1 MSLFVTTEN
10 QEILWRMLQ
19 QHPQFYKMEFSQ
31 KNVLFRKTIE
41 AIYFENE
48 HVQLN
53 YQQLQELNKKTI
65 RGILDRFAQP
75 VQFTE
80 SSEDKSVREFRERE
94 EIYNNM
100 TKKPDLPDAKKM
112 FEEPALSDDVI
123 TNMDERLQQYQ
134 SQRTLDIS
142 NIELQKNEDMIQ
154 KLKELEKR
162 IDAALVRIVALE
174 NKNSNLLN

>member
-1 MSLFVTTEN
+1 MSVFITKEN
-10 QEILWRMLQ
+10 QDILWRMLQ
-19 QHPQFYKMEFSQ
+19 QHPLFYNMEFSQ
-31 KNVLFRKTIE
+31 KNILFRKTIE
-41 AIYFENE
+41 ASYFENE

-75 VQFTE
+75 TKFVE

-94 EIYNNM
+94 EEYNNM

-112 FEEPALSDDVI
+112 FEEPLSDDVI

-142 NIELQKNEDMIQ
+142 NIEMQNQNTEDLIGRI
-154 KLKELEKR
+154 KDLELRVSVLEKTR
-162 IDAALVRIVALE
+162 SI
-174 NKNSNLLN
+174 